1 MRFPDCKL
9 IDCEQGT
16 EAWHKHRKGYLTAS
30 NFGDWLTESKPSLQ
44 LTIEEIKQE
53 LSEFG
58 IKYPAKGKK
67 EDYAKLLPKPE
78 MYMDQ
83 SKGFKSAQLTAAS
96 KCLAAFFGVPDPDV
110 YESEDIKRGK
120 ELEPLAREEFAKM
133 TGLAVDEIGFAKSI
147 HGWFG
152 CSPDGIMENGE
163 GLEINCPR
171 PSKLIQYHEL
181 GDLPDEY
188 KAQVHGSMA
197 VTGAEVW
204 HFFAWYPGFPAFH
217 HIVKRDTYTESML
230 EGLKSYS
237 NYYERLAAKI
247 VAMNGGEV

>member
-9 IDCEQGT
+9 IDCEQRSPEWF
-16 EAWHKHRKGYLTAS
+16 EARKGYLTAS
-30 NFGDWLTESKPSLQ
+30 QFGDWLTKS
-44 LTIEEIKQE
+44 
-53 LSEFG
+53 
-58 IKYPAKGKK
+58 GKVAEK
-67 EDYAKLLPKPE
+67 
-78 MYMDQ
+78 
-83 SKGFKSAQLTAAS
+83 AQLTAAS
-96 KCLAAFFGVPDPDV
+96 RCLADFFGVPDPSPHEND
-110 YESEDIKRGK
+110 DMRRGT
-120 ELEPLAREEFAKM
+120 EMEPLAREEFSNM

-163 GLEINCPR
+163 GLEIKCPR

-181 GDLPDEY
+181 GELPDEY

-197 VTGAEVW
+197 VTGAKAW

-217 HIVKRDTYTESML
+217 KIVKRDTYTESML

-247 VAMNGGEV
+247 VAMNKPNLEGGE